1 MSYGLH
7 YRSRGAHTKIC
18 TIPIGYADGLRRSLS
33 SRVRFLYNGALM
45 QQVGNICMDQCMFE
59 MDPYAHGLR
68 ERREPAIGDVVT
80 IIGGDG
86 DNVCTVEG
94 MCELLNTI
102 PHEVCIDFGTSRM
115 PRLYH

>member
-1 MSYGLH
+1 
-7 YRSRGAHTKIC
+7 
-18 TIPIGYADGLRRSLS
+18 
-33 SRVRFLYNGALM
+33 
-45 QQVGNICMDQCMFE
+45 MDQCMFE
-59 MDPYAHGLR
+59 VDPYAHGLR
-68 ERREPAIGDVVT
+68 DRHEPAIGDLVT

-115 PRLYH
+115 PRLYRQ